1 MKLCRF
7 DEDRLGVVIADQV
20 HDITEIQDE
29 IRAGARYDMRGDA
42 VIAALPEWRGRMEE
56 AAAKAP
62 GKPVSEVGLLPPI
75 ARPSKVMA
83 APINYQAH
91 IEEMAAQPHITGND
105 LPNAPKRPKGIANQG
120 IFLKSNSAVVG
131 ASEGVAIRFPDRRN
145 DHEVEFCIIIGK
157 QGSRI
162 KQEEALDYI
171 AGYTLGLDMTVRGVQ
186 DRSFRKSCDGYAPL
200 GPWMV
205 TADEIPEPNNVPF
218 TVHLNGELKQDA
230 HTKDMIFDVPKLL
243 EFASE
248 YYTLYPGDV
257 MFTGSPPGVSEVKA
271 GDVMVCNCALIGE
284 MTVKVRDAE

>member
-1 MKLCRF
+1 MKLCRY
-7 DEDRLGVVIADQV
+7 DEDRLGVVIDNMI
-20 HDITEIQDE
+20 HDISDVQDQ
-29 IRAGARYDMRGDA
+29 IRAEARYDMRGDA
-42 VIAALPEWRGRMEE
+42 VIAALPQWRSRMEE

-62 GKPVSEVGLLPPI
+62 AKPLSEIALLPPV

-91 IEEMAAQPHITGND
+91 INEMEAQPHITGRD
-105 LPNAPKRPKGIANQG
+105 QAGLPQRPKGIANQG
-120 IFLKSNSAVVG
+120 IFLKANSAMVG

-157 QGSRI
+157 QGSHI
-162 KQEEALDYI
+162 KQEDAFDYI
-171 AGYTLGLDMTVRGVQ
+171 AGYTLGLDMTVRGIQ

-218 TVHLNGELKQDA
+218 TVHLNGNLQQDA

-271 GDVMVCNCALIGE
+271 GDEMVCACDLIGE
-284 MTVKVRDAE
+284 MTVMVRAAE

>member
-1 MKLCRF
+1 MKLCRY
-7 DEDRLGVVIADQV
+7 DEDRLGVVMGDMI
-20 HDITEIQDE
+20 HDISDVQDQ
-29 IRAGARYDMRGDA
+29 IRAEARYDMRGDA
-42 VIAALPEWRGRMEE
+42 VIAGLPQWHGKMEE

-62 GKPVSEVGLLPPI
+62 GKPVSEVALLPPV

-91 IEEMAAQPHITGND
+91 INEMEANPHITGRD
-105 LPNAPKRPKGIANQG
+105 QAGLPQRPKGIANQG
-120 IFLKSNSAVVG
+120 IFLKANSAMVG
-131 ASEGVAIRFPDRRN
+131 ASEGVAIRFPDARN

-157 QGSRI
+157 QGSHI
-162 KQEEALDYI
+162 KKEDALSYI
-171 AGYTLGLDMTVRGVQ
+171 AGYTLGLDMTVRGIQ

-200 GPWMV
+200 GPWMT

-230 HTKDMIFDVPKLL
+230 HTKDMIFDVPRLL

-271 GDVMVCNCALIGE
+271 GDVMVCNCDLIGE
-284 MTVKVRDAE
+284 MTVTVREAE